1 METLKVCPWVKYHQY
16 LWEPK
21 PEEKIL
27 WEKLYLTAT
36 VACVSLQGEW
46 MSWVPCLEQFVFRY
60 IATSLCAYSK
70 PIKLPL
76 LTSWPVM
83 AMPTGE
89 QEEVLPM
96 WVHLT
101 ATLLT
106 ANQLLVFWLDIISGA
121 VLLWVCPWNHPS
133 SAWLQSSSPEPQI
146 QGPHL
151 TPWQVHD
158 VNGPSWEL
166 SEVSLVLLIT
176 CLCILNASHIFL

>member
-1 METLKVCPWVKYHQY
+1 METLKVCPWIKYHQY

-83 AMPTGE
+83 AMPVGE

-106 ANQLLVFWLDIISGA
+106 ANQLLVFWLDIIQELCSCES
-121 VLLWVCPWNHPS
+121 VLGTIPHQHDCKAHL
-133 SAWLQSSSPEPQI
+133 LSPKSK
-146 QGPHL
+146 GHTWPH
-151 TPWQVHD
+151 
-158 VNGPSWEL
+158 GKSMM
-166 SEVSLVLLIT
+166 
-176 CLCILNASHIFL
+176 